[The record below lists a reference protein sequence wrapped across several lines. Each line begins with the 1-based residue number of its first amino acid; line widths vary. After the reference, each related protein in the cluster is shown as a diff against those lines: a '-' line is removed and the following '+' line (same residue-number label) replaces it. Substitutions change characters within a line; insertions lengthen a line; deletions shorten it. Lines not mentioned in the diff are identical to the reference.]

1 MSDRAALVLIVFII
15 AYAILASKFFDVYS
29 DTTISEANTCT
40 IHPCMLAD
48 EYRSKWW
55 TEDRCQAWGDK
66 YEEWKKHNR

>member
-1 MSDRAALVLIVFII
+1 MSNNAALVLVVLII
-15 AYAILASKFFDVYS
+15 AFVLMVGKVLGVYR
-29 DTTISEANTCT
+29 DTMFEKNMGT

-55 TEDRCQAWGDK
+55 TEDRCYAWGDK